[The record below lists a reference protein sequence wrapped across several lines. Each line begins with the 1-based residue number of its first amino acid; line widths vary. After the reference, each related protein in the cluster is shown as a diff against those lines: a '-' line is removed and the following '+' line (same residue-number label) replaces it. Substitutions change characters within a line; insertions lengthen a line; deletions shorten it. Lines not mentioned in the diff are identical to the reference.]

1 MYENYD
7 EYLFT
12 YIILEMKLIYIIN
25 EYKSLIYI
33 YYLLPDIKYI
43 IIT

>member
-12 YIILEMKLIYIIN
+12 YIILEMKLIYIVN
-25 EYKSLIYI
+25 EYKSLMYI
-33 YYLLPDIKYI
+33 YYLLPDIK
-43 IIT
+43 